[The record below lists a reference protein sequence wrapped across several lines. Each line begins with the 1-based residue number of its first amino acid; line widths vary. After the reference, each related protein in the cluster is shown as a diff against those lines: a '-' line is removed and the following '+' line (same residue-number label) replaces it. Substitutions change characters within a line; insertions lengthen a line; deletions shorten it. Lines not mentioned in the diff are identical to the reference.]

1 MAAGAQAGERQ
12 EPGRGR
18 GGAGRAKSADRDTTS
33 QTWPACLE
41 EPEHKHTY
49 QTFFFFF
56 FSLVLSGCN
65 CRWKCMPLCVLVRRA
80 RLPLEKD
87 LWSLISQLGA

>member
-56 FSLVLSGCN
+56 FHLS
-65 CRWKCMPLCVLVRRA
+65 CRDVIVGGSVCHFVC
-80 RLPLEKD
+80 
-87 LWSLISQLGA
+87 